1 MNIGIKGIWKICLK
15 IDMGGFFFIVEREVK
30 NKKAE
35 DRGWGTW
42 KSLGSDLLLPLI
54 HKNTALMHW
63 IYLWRIRLNT
73 AFQCLEAYI
82 ISGIFFHIFLKDALI
97 WNIKWFRNSIL
108 FMSSVIF
115 SILLLKKLR
124 VNGGSSSSFFFFFN
138 QKCTSLSRVLS
149 CYESEKKFLQ
159 HEVWGTCWIRKDSKL
174 SSWNR
179 LYQSTL
185 LYFIGVIHQ

>member
-124 VNGGSSSSFFFFFN
+124 VNGGSSSSFFFFFF
-138 QKCTSLSRVLS
+138 
-149 CYESEKKFLQ
+149 KKVHITQ
-159 HEVWGTCWIRKDSKL
+159 
-174 SSWNR
+174 
-179 LYQSTL
+179 QSA
-185 LYFIGVIHQ
+185 